1 MLNNARN
8 DKEIALRQ
16 PARLCYSGGA
26 QCEEGVMLNH
36 VLNLFQYLIADFL
49 RCLFLETLKWIQGDG
64 NIWGA

>member
-36 VLNLFQYLIADFL
+36 VLGFSEVSFS
-49 RCLFLETLKWIQGDG
+49 GDPEMDSG
-64 NIWGA
+64 